1 MKRVLSAICLGTV
14 MLSAIMLAGCGEKK
28 GDVQIDTEYAT
39 TAPSSGDA
47 IDLTI
52 PETTEAL
59 LEETKSSTAKYKN
72 IEEYVNDPVIKE
84 QLDKVI
90 NSMSSSQFTISV
102 ETENDNVLVYKYVFQ
117 RELSDAQ
124 RKAVAE
130 QIEKSLSSYDSI
142 YNSLVDTLKKDVDVD
157 NPKVRLVYETS
168 DGQKITDYYRYYA
181 IVGVGDDGTPL
192 PKTASVINLRSV
204 YLQRLSGLNKAVG
217 PWVVYAKGRG
227 AYHSIAVQQT
237 WGRGEY
243 PFYLEGAPP
252 IKCSKPELTVA
263 GAVSAVDLIKS
274 EEKNKTWVYTK
285 AGAATPYGMTVKR
298 GDLTQS
304 LVFTAK
310 PGKRYGARVYVPQK
324 VYDAL
329 PSDAEGNKVFT
340 WANQNKSHVYIGK
353 EKPVLTVA
361 ERQKIMYTV
370 YDLIIQKGV
379 TGLWNAR
386 SRRMLAPFLF
396 LKTCCSRSLDTPLS
410 NATGS

>member
-1 MKRVLSAICLGTV
+1 

-84 QLDKVI
+84 QLDKVV

-168 DGQKITDYYRYYA
+168 DGQKIT
-181 IVGVGDDGTPL
+181 
-192 PKTASVINLRSV
+192 
-204 YLQRLSGLNKAVG
+204 
-217 PWVVYAKGRG
+217 
-227 AYHSIAVQQT
+227 
-237 WGRGEY
+237 E
-243 PFYLEGAPP
+243 
-252 IKCSKPELTVA
+252 
-263 GAVSAVDLIKS
+263 
-274 EEKNKTWVYTK
+274 KTWVSK
-285 AGAATPYGMTVKR
+285 
-298 GDLTQS
+298 D
-304 LVFTAK
+304 
-310 PGKRYGARVYVPQK
+310 
-324 VYDAL
+324 
-329 PSDAEGNKVFT
+329 
-340 WANQNKSHVYIGK
+340 
-353 EKPVLTVA
+353 
-361 ERQKIMYTV
+361 
-370 YDLIIQKGV
+370 
-379 TGLWNAR
+379 
-386 SRRMLAPFLF
+386 
-396 LKTCCSRSLDTPLS
+396 
-410 NATGS
+410 